1 MDLLYPLGV
10 FTVVTYIMYIVA
22 LCSTYLYVLF
32 IYSYRDARDE
42 VELRIGQHY
51 HNRFIDIPNLRKSF
65 PMVSV
70 IIIAFCILH
79 FKEALVWIA
88 AMLVINMVSNILA
101 DRVTV
106 NYYKHRYMLEI
117 VRHSVSFWLT
127 IGLYIIVVLGVVK
140 VI

>member
-1 MDLLYPLGV
+1 
-10 FTVVTYIMYIVA
+10 
-22 LCSTYLYVLF
+22 
-32 IYSYRDARDE
+32 
-42 VELRIGQHY
+42 
-51 HNRFIDIPNLRKSF
+51 
-65 PMVSV
+65 MVSV